1 MMKSKL
7 TQLLFMTAFVE
18 LVAPSCRRRHQ
29 GAKAHGRNPALICS
43 PNGWPTAVH
52 LKGPA
57 TMAVVGGKLRVCRL
71 MARSTKRSS
80 RFHGSH
86 PQGVSRGFSLE
97 GLPPAARAAHR
108 RDGSPRSNR

>member
-18 LVAPSCRRRHQ
+18 LVAPSCRRRRQ

-43 PNGWPTAVH
+43 LNGWPTAVH

-71 MARSTKRSS
+71 MAPSGHGDFVTACLLSGAKRKTSARSEH
-80 RFHGSH
+80 FA
-86 PQGVSRGFSLE
+86 F
-97 GLPPAARAAHR
+97 
-108 RDGSPRSNR
+108 

>member
-7 TQLLFMTAFVE
+7 TQLLFVTAFVE
-18 LVAPSCRRRHQ
+18 LVAPSCRRSRQ

-43 PNGWPTAVH
+43 LNGWPTAVH

-71 MARSTKRSS
+71 LAH
-80 RFHGSH
+80 FLHGAMS
-86 PQGVSRGFSLE
+86 
-97 GLPPAARAAHR
+97 GL
-108 RDGSPRSNR
+108 SPGCASNRTSPHRYTGLSFRRTA

>member
-7 TQLLFMTAFVE
+7 TRLLFMTAFVE
-18 LVAPSCRRRHQ
+18 LVAPSCRRRRQ

-43 PNGWPTAVH
+43 LNGWPTAVH

-71 MARSTKRSS
+71 MCRFLGRRHDDVIHGLWRPASEKRQGTKS
-80 RFHGSH
+80 RK
-86 PQGVSRGFSLE
+86 
-97 GLPPAARAAHR
+97 
-108 RDGSPRSNR
+108 